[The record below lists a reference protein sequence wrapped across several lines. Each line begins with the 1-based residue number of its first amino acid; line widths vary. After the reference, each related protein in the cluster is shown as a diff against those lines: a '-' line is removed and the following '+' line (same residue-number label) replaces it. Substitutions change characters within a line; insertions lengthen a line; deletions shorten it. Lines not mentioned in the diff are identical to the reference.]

1 MKITCGIFLFD
12 GEDNILICRVTNSK
26 NLWSIPKGLV
36 DENETFIDTAL
47 RELKEE
53 TSIILNNPQLKFIGD
68 FKYLK
73 SNKMLK
79 AFYLKIDEKID
90 ENSLHCSSMVNLK
103 GRIFPEVDQFK
114 WVNLEEA
121 KKLIHKTQVDALIE
135 FEKLKYQF

>member
-1 MKITCGIFLFD
+1 MNTKFFYLSVLSILAVHLNTYTAATIT
-12 GEDNILICRVTNSK
+12 
-26 NLWSIPKGLV
+26 
-36 DENETFIDTAL
+36 
-47 RELKEE
+47 ELKEE

-121 KKLIHKTQVDALIE
+121 KKLIHQTQVDALIE